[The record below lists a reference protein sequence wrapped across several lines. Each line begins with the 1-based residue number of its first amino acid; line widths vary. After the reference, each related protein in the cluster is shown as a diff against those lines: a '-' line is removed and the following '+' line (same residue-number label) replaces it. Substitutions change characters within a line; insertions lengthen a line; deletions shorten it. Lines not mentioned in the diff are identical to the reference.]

1 MPPFGLAN
9 EAPTS
14 CLIHIYACNRQVTVN
29 AKVVARFC
37 LLYTEEEGMA
47 ANLLLKSTS
56 SKGGIAAPWDA
67 GTGLTKGM
75 LSAKS
80 RVELPVTLKTERQ
93 QLQSHRK
100 RFSVQAAIRRT
111 SSRDGSAPHPFQP
124 SPPQPNA
131 VDAPLIEFEFVGPDN
146 RPGETDPIPE
156 PQYCT
161 AVSGQKLLRD
171 VMLENEVELYGPYGK
186 MMNCEGR
193 GMCGTCLV
201 EILEG
206 AELMNKRTPAE
217 PYYLKLRPDSWRL
230 ACQATVG
237 DGTNGGKIK
246 VKRRPQ
252 KGNPL
257 M

>member
-1 MPPFGLAN
+1 
-9 EAPTS
+9 
-14 CLIHIYACNRQVTVN
+14 
-29 AKVVARFC
+29 
-37 LLYTEEEGMA
+37 MA
-47 ANLLLKSTS
+47 TASLTQLCVGVGN
-56 SKGGIAAPWDA
+56 KGGEWEVCKEQKSMA
-67 GTGLTKGM
+67 GVVGRVDLGFVGRSRKGKPLT
-75 LSAKS
+75 
-80 RVELPVTLKTERQ
+80 T
-93 QLQSHRK
+93 
-100 RFSVQAAIRRT
+100 QATQHDTA
-111 SSRDGSAPHPFQP
+111 SLAGSAPHPFQP
-124 SPPQPNA
+124 SPPEGAPAQ
-131 VDAPLIEFEFVGPDN
+131 APLIELEFVGPDN

-156 PQYCT
+156 PHYCT

-171 VMLENEVELYGPYGK
+171 VMLDNQVELYGPYGK

-237 DGTNGGKIK
+237 DGTNGGKMK

>member
-1 MPPFGLAN
+1 MATASLTLVRVGGGSKTVAW
-9 EAPTS
+9 EARS
-14 CLIHIYACNRQVTVN
+14 N
-29 AKVVARFC
+29 
-37 LLYTEEEGMA
+37 
-47 ANLLLKSTS
+47 LKSGAMVLRIAGG
-56 SKGGIAAPWDA
+56 SKQSTA
-67 GTGLTKGM
+67 
-75 LSAKS
+75 
-80 RVELPVTLKTERQ
+80 LKI
-93 QLQSHRK
+93 
-100 RFSVQAAIRRT
+100 QASQHDTA
-111 SSRDGSAPHPFQP
+111 SLVGSAAHAPL
-124 SPPQPNA
+124 PPEASAQ
-131 VDAPLIEFEFVGPDN
+131 APLIEFEFVGPDN

-171 VMLENEVELYGPYGK
+171 VMLENQVELYGPYGK

-237 DGTNGGKIK
+237 DGTNGGKMK

>member
-1 MPPFGLAN
+1 MLKARLNTKRERQREREENVLSEAAVVRRRRRRRRMASASWVQLSGVGKGAAVRKEAATLSRAGPGGRLELGLKK
-9 EAPTS
+9 
-14 CLIHIYACNRQVTVN
+14 NRN
-29 AKVVARFC
+29 R
-37 LLYTEEEGMA
+37 
-47 ANLLLKSTS
+47 
-56 SKGGIAAPWDA
+56 
-67 GTGLTKGM
+67 
-75 LSAKS
+75 LSA
-80 RVELPVTLKTERQ
+80 
-93 QLQSHRK
+93 
-100 RFSVQAAIRRT
+100 QAAF
-111 SSRDGSAPHPFQP
+111 RDTASFSGSAPHPFQP
-124 SPPQPNA
+124 KPPRPDSA
-131 VDAPLIEFEFVGPDN
+131 EAPLIDFEFVGPDN
-146 RPGETDPIPE
+146 RAGETDPIPE

-171 VMLENEVELYGPYGK
+171 LMLENQVELYGPYGK